1 MILFHKSLKRSDD
14 IIKSLKRYFEV
25 NCKSIDGV
33 IETFNNVN
41 EQGYMLKVFQ
51 SYNRDN
57 DLAIWI
63 YESLKDKNIKV
74 AYGTLANVDKNN
86 NWIDASKVNFKE
98 YPIVSE
104 IKKQIIRNIHNNIKE
119 YYGLNE
125 NIKIQTEE
133 EALKELLNDFG
144 NFSI

>member
-74 AYGTLANVDKNN
+74 AYGTLANVDRNN
-86 NWIDASKVNFKE
+86 NWIDASKVNFKD

-125 NIKIQTEE
+125 SIKIQSEE